1 MDVGQP
7 EATPL
12 VFVRQSLVI
21 DSHQVQNRGIEVVDV
36 DAIFDHIVAE
46 FVGRSVADAWL
57 DTTAGHPGG
66 ETSRMVVATVVIVG

>member
-21 DSHQVQNRGIEVVDV
+21 DPHQVQNCGVEIVNVN
-36 DAIFDHIVAE
+36 AIFDHIVAE
-46 FVGRSVADAWL
+46 FVGRPVADPWF

-66 ETSRMVVATVVIVG
+66 ETSRMVIATVVIVG